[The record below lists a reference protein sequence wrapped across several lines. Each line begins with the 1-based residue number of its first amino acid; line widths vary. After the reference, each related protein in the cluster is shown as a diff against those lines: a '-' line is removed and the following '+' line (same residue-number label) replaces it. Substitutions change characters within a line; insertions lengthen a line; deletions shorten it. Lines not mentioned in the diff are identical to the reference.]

1 MGKLIVF
8 PFRMTSV
15 EKYHLFDDSPEFP
28 NNFFAR
34 FTFAGTLN
42 RELLTA
48 SYRAAVERHV
58 RGKAIAQRLGSQWN
72 WVELPDRIPEI
83 EFHGQPEI
91 PFEPLDLQRTP
102 GYQAKCYLGSGTT
115 QVTMQVHHAL
125 TDGLGGLGFVRDWM
139 LIYDNL
145 FHGRPVDSGL
155 GKIDRKLLSKRNQ
168 IGLASWGYLKNL
180 WRQPIALFGVAK
192 FIGRRFQTLS
202 PKDPASRQLA
212 NFPQAVSTT
221 INRETVLS
229 LKPKLTASRVTLND
243 FLLATLF
250 ATLRDFSTATN
261 TRACW
266 RVIVPISIRQR
277 WERSMPVANRTT
289 LVQLDR
295 FAHETNNLLGLAQ
308 GIHFELGVIRSW
320 MLDRMFLIAIRLMSV
335 SNSWLVRNAGT
346 GKPRATTLLTNLGKP
361 FVRSGLPSSGGRVMV
376 GDAIIVSAELL
387 PPIRAHLPLSFSAV
401 QYAGDL
407 RITAHVDTR
416 FLSLPDAELF
426 LQKWRD
432 QLLSLL

>member
-1 MGKLIVF
+1 
-8 PFRMTSV
+8 MTSI

-34 FTFAGTLN
+34 FAFSGSLN
-42 RELLTA
+42 RELLTE
-48 SYRAAVERHV
+48 SFRAAVERQV
-58 RGKAIAQRLGSQWN
+58 RGRAIAQRIGSQWQ
-72 WVELPDRIPEI
+72 WVELPDLIPEI
-83 EFHGQPEI
+83 EFHEQAEI
-91 PFEPLDLQRTP
+91 HFEPLDLRRTP
-102 GYQAKCYLGSGTT
+102 GYQAKCYIGPNTT

-145 FHGRPVDSGL
+145 FHGRAVDTGL
-155 GKIDRKLLSKRNQ
+155 GKIRPDLLSKRNQ
-168 IGLASWGYLKNL
+168 IGLASWSYLKNL
-180 WRQPIALFGVAK
+180 WRQPIALFGAAK
-192 FIGRRFQTLS
+192 FIGRRFQTLPGKS
-202 PKDPASRQLA
+202 VTDVPSAV
-212 NFPQAVSTT
+212 FPQSVSMT
-221 INRETVLS
+221 IERETVLA
-229 LKPKLTASRVTLND
+229 LKPKLMASRVTLND

-250 ATLRDFSTATN
+250 ATLRDVSPN
-261 TRACW
+261 SDRRACW
-266 RVIVPISIRQR
+266 RVIVPISIRQS

-295 FAHETNNLLGLAQ
+295 FAQETNDLLGLAQ
-308 GIHFELGVIRSW
+308 GIHFELGVIRGW
-320 MLDRMFLIAIRLMSV
+320 MLDRMFLLAIRLMSL
-335 SNSWLVRNAGT
+335 SNTWLVRNAGI

-361 FVRSGLPSSGGRVMV
+361 FVRSGLCTKDGRVIV
-376 GDAIIVSAELL
+376 GDAPLVAADLL

-416 FLSLPDAELF
+416 QVTQADAEQF

-432 QLLSLL
+432 QLMSLL